1 MSRIRSVVVAVAL
14 VGVSA
19 LGVVGAAHFSEG
31 EPVEAAV
38 PTSGTPSLFVP
49 IDAFRT
55 MDTRYEPPVSKIP
68 ITSIGPVP
76 RNPSYDHAGPISPV
90 PDNAT
95 AITYNIT
102 VTETEGAGFVQVD
115 RYSTADGSTSTINWT
130 GDGQTHA
137 NSGVVQLE
145 PADYGTV
152 YGVYVGGAPGAQAH
166 IIIDITGYYI
176 PAGAV

>member
-1 MSRIRSVVVAVAL
+1 MSRTRSAMVAVAL
-14 VGVSA
+14 AGVSS
-19 LGVVGAAHFSEG
+19 LGVMGAIHLSEG
-31 EPVEAAV
+31 EPAAAAV
-38 PTSGTPSLFVP
+38 PASGAPSLFVP
-49 IDAFRT
+49 IDAFRS
-55 MDTRYEPPVSKIP
+55 MDTRIEAPVSKIP

-76 RNPSYDHAGPISPV
+76 RNATFGFGPISPV

-95 AITYNIT
+95 AITYNVTI
-102 VTETEGAGFVQVD
+102 TETEGAGYVQVD

-137 NSGVVQLE
+137 NGGVVQLE

-152 YGVYVGGAPGAQAH
+152 FGVFVGGAPNAQTH

-176 PAGAV
+176 PADAG